1 MSSLMIF
8 TKLVDKRPELLN
20 NQTEF
25 LVYALENNVDPI
37 QIPGFV
43 IAWGQ
48 ASLVSEVLW
57 NHKKTTVIF

>member
-1 MSSLMIF
+1 MIF

-20 NQTEF
+20 NQTEL

-43 IAWGQ
+43 KAWGQ

-57 NHKKTTVIF
+57 NHKKTTVVF